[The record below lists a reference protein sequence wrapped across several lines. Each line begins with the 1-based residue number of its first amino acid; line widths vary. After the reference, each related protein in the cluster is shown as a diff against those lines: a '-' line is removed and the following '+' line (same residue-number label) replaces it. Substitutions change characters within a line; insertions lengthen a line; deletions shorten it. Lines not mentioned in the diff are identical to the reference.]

1 MVLRGEDTDC
11 AYLVRKESAMS
22 RKQTT
27 KQLSEQLVEYLY
39 PNRDPRIYIA
49 KEVTFD
55 YSVEDRRRKYGRGKS
70 FCTR

>member
-11 AYLVRKESAMS
+11 AYLVRKNAMS

-27 KQLSEQLVEYLY
+27 KQLSEQLKEYLN
-39 PNRDPRIYIA
+39 PNRDLRIYIT

-55 YSVEDRRRKYGRGKS
+55 YSVVDRRRNTEEERAS
-70 FCTR
+70 